1 VAAARSL
8 AIIYSD
14 MVRSE
19 GARWL
24 SSPSVEYALLK
35 TKEISIH
42 CLQVTH
48 TAATAASC
56 RTELRHLIASSSA
69 AALP

>member
-1 VAAARSL
+1 MAAARSL

-24 SSPSVEYALLK
+24 SSPSVEYALLE
-35 TKEISIH
+35 TNEISIQ
-42 CLQVTH
+42 CLQVTD
-48 TAATAASC
+48 TAASC
-56 RTELRHLIASSSA
+56 STERRRLISSPSA